1 MIAHLAMLITKCL
14 ENTLSTFMK
23 LPALI
28 NEVDKSVKRSAMIAK
43 TTVK

>member
-1 MIAHLAMLITKCL
+1 MMRNRAVRQAIMVAHHAMLITKCL

-28 NEVDKSVKRSAMIAK
+28 NDVDL
-43 TTVK
+43 TV

>member
-1 MIAHLAMLITKCL
+1 MIAHLATLITKCL

-28 NEVDKSVKRSAMIAK
+28 NEVDKRVERG
-43 TTVK
+43 VL